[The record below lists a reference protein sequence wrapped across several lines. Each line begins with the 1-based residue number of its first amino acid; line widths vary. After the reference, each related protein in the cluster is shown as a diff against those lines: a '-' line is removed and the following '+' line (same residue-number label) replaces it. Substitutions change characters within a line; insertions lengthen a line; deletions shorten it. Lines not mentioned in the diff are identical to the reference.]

1 MTYLSLK
8 GIVSFQEQANKFVHS
23 KKEKRSLLTKREK
36 RKNMFSV
43 PTRHFSFREL
53 TITSRRCMYFN
64 VEYMA
69 LMYDY
74 LKS

>member
-43 PTRHFSFREL
+43 PTRH
-53 TITSRRCMYFN
+53 RCMYFN